1 MKISEVRLAPRVA
14 NRSILQ
20 DPELTAY
27 KASRCGATLIASSPS
42 STMTSDSERLK
53 GEGNALF
60 AKDDFTGAYE
70 KYTEALKHDDK
81 NAVLYCNRAAC
92 CLRLNRYD

>member
-1 MKISEVRLAPRVA
+1 
-14 NRSILQ
+14 
-20 DPELTAY
+20 
-27 KASRCGATLIASSPS
+27 
-42 STMTSDSERLK
+42 MTSDSERLK